1 MGLFGK
7 TPQKDPKEQV
17 REWSSSMRREGRKLD
32 RQIRTIKTQEAKVQ
46 VSIKAAAKKGDKDV
60 CYILAKEIINSR
72 KAVNKIYAAKAQLNS
87 VEMQM
92 KNQLATLRLAG
103 CLEKST
109 EVMRGMSALVKVPE
123 IQEIMQQMSKEMMK
137 AGIMEEMLEDTFEG
151 MEDQEELEEAAQ
163 GEVDKILFEVT
174 SGVLGQAGPVAA
186 GGLEAPAGA
195 EAADENEDLD
205 DMQARLES
213 LRS

>member
-1 MGLFGK
+1 M
-7 TPQKDPKEQV
+7 
-17 REWSSSMRREGRKLD
+17 REWSSNMRKEGRKLD

-103 CLEKST
+103 VLEKST

-163 GEVDKILFEVT
+163 GEVDKILFEIT